1 MVKILPSVLSLDYR
15 DTKTSLELLKK
26 HFDVIHFDV
35 MDGHFVPNLSFGP
48 SIMKDFK
55 EKTNLFM
62 DVHIMVSNP
71 MFVSELFIKQ
81 GADLITFH
89 IEAVADRNEAVQL
102 ASIIRKQNCK
112 VGISIKPN
120 TSIEEILPILKHFDL
135 VLVMS
140 VEPGYGGQG
149 FISSSLEKIRRLKEY
164 KLEHKLDYI
173 IEVDGGINQ
182 ETAPLVIEAGA
193 EWLVSGSYLFKGD
206 MVENAKKMIKH

>member
-89 IEAVADRNEAVQL
+89 IEAVADRDEAVQL